1 MICIT
6 DKGGIIHIV
15 DFNSRGKYRTLCS
28 KKIHKSDNINTFAAS
43 AAIKNGCHSC
53 TSTQDQMEL
62 DDLNFSARTAR
73 GVLLEFLTELLL
85 WSSGEQFVTPEIM
98 YGDAAAR
105 DTRAM
110 KKYKRLVT
118 SRSSGYVPER

>member
-15 DFNSRGKYRTLCS
+15 DYGSRGKYRTLCY
-28 KKIHKSDNINTFAAS
+28 KKIHKSDNVNTFAAD
-43 AAIKNGCHSC
+43 AAIRNGCPTCMSA
-53 TSTQDQMEL
+53 QNQMDF
-62 DDLNFSARTAR
+62 DDLKFSPRSAR
-73 GVLLEFLTELLL
+73 GVLIEFLTELLL

-105 DTRAM
+105 DTRAIKRY
-110 KKYKRLVT
+110 KKLVT
-118 SRSSGYVPER
+118 NRAGYVPER